1 MPLRRFAT
9 RPETKF
15 RAIDGL
21 HIKPAFEPS
30 PMRAFNENLLTALD
44 RAHSEDVVFEAL
56 VAAARE
62 LGFEHCAYGL
72 RLAVPVSNPKVIT
85 LNNYPKIWQERYQ
98 QAGYL
103 ATDPSVRHGSL
114 SQRPL
119 LWTDDVFASSQQLWE
134 EAKEQGLRF
143 GWAQSSL
150 DGFGVGGMLTL
161 SRSGEP
167 LTGSELE
174 TKENEMRWLVQAA
187 HLSLSRL
194 LKPKYA
200 VQPDVALTPRE
211 IEVLKWS
218 ADGKTA
224 AEIGD
229 ILSISIPTVNF
240 HIKNAVQKMKAAN
253 KTAAVVQA
261 LMA

>member
-1 MPLRRFAT
+1 MQP
-9 RPETKF
+9 
-15 RAIDGL
+15 
-21 HIKPAFEPS
+21 
-30 PMRAFNENLLTALD
+30 FNENLLTALD
-44 RAHSEDVVFEAL
+44 RATSEEVVFRAL
-56 VAAARE
+56 LAAANE

-85 LNNYPKIWQERYQ
+85 LNNYPKAWQERYQ

-103 ATDPSVRHGSL
+103 AVDPSVRHGRL
-114 SQRPL
+114 SQQPL
-119 LWTDDVFASSQQLWE
+119 LWGDEVFDSAKQLWA
-134 EAKEQGLRF
+134 EAKEHGLRI

-161 SRSGEP
+161 SRATEV
-167 LTGSELE
+167 LTARELQV
-174 TKENEMRWLVQAA
+174 KESEMRWLVQAA

-194 LKPKYA
+194 MKPKFA
-200 VQPDVALTPRE
+200 VQPEVPLTPRE

-224 AEIGD
+224 GEISD

-240 HIKNAVQKMKAAN
+240 HIKNVVQKMKAAN

-261 LMA
+261 LLSGLLN

>member
-1 MPLRRFAT
+1 MQSF
-9 RPETKF
+9 
-15 RAIDGL
+15 
-21 HIKPAFEPS
+21 S
-30 PMRAFNENLLTALD
+30 ENLLTALD
-44 RAHSEDVVFEAL
+44 RANSEEVIFQAL
-56 VAAARE
+56 LSAAQD

-85 LNNYPKIWQERYQ
+85 LNNYPKAWQERYQ
-98 QAGYL
+98 KAGYL
-103 ATDPSVRHGSL
+103 AVDPSVRHGSL
-114 SQRPL
+114 SQQPL
-119 LWTDDVFASSQQLWE
+119 LWTDDVFASSQQLWT

-167 LTGSELE
+167 LTASELQA
-174 TKENEMRWLVQAA
+174 KQNKMRWLVQAA

-194 LKPKYA
+194 MKPKYA
-200 VQPDVALTPRE
+200 VQPDVPLTPRE

-261 LMA
+261 LMAGLLN